1 MFKTLG
7 VLGGMGPLATLD
19 FAHKIIRCTPAQRDQ
34 EHIPM
39 LIRSIPQIPDRTD
52 CLMNNSASPL
62 VAMIQ
67 GLEELLSA
75 GAEAIAIPCNTA
87 HYWQPVLQAKSPVPV
102 FHIAQACGE
111 RLKQSGI
118 KRAALMATDG
128 TIKAGFYTQILATH
142 NIYLGLPTA
151 DIQRNIM
158 QGIYDV
164 KSGNMERGAEWL
176 NSAFQALLNQGYERV
191 ILGCTEI
198 PLALDHLG
206 AERLNRSLD
215 ATSALAS
222 FCVDWSLS
230 THPLQAA

>member
-19 FAHKIIRCTPAQRDQ
+19 FAHKIIQNTPAQRDQ

-52 CLMNNSASPL
+52 CLMNDSASPL
-62 VAMIQ
+62 MAMLQ

-87 HYWQPVLQAKSPVPV
+87 HFWQPDLQAKSPVPV
-102 FHIAQACGE
+102 FHIAHACSE
-111 RLKQSGI
+111 SLQQSQI
-118 KRAALMATDG
+118 SKVTLMATDG
-128 TIKAGFYTQILATH
+128 TLKAGFYPEILSRQG
-142 NIYLGLPTA
+142 IQLELPPA
-151 DIQRNIM
+151 DIQQNIM
-158 QGIYDV
+158 RGIYSV
-164 KSGNMERGAEWL
+164 KSGNIALGGKLL
-176 NSAFQALLNQGYERV
+176 NNVFQSLLNQGFERV

-206 AERLNRSLD
+206 AEHLDRGLD

-222 FCVDWSLS
+222 FCVDWSIS
-230 THPLQAA
+230 AQPLQAA